1 LQWRIGSKTIGGVDA
16 HPTGT
21 RQKALALNLDKS
33 KYGTIAEIGAG
44 QEVARWF
51 FLVGGAAGTVAKSI
65 SAYDMAVSDAIY
77 GQAQR
82 YVSRQRL
89 QAMLEHEFCQ
99 LLEGLGGA
107 RGETTTFF
115 AFADTVATRSYT
127 RADDG
132 RGWIGIRFQRQPLE
146 TPSDVIVHV
155 NLKDATATRQQEA
168 LGIVGVNLIYGAYHR
183 HAEPE
188 ALIGSLMDELSRE
201 RVEVDMIKLSGPA
214 FEGVDN
220 RLMSLQLVEQGLT
233 DAAMFTAA
241 GEVVQP
247 SEVLYKRPIL
257 VERGSFRPVT
267 KLTLDLLAGAREQFL
282 EEPAVQGQEP
292 VVLMEMTLR
301 NLTSGSGV
309 DHADFLARA
318 DILGALGH
326 DVLISRFEQYYHL
339 ADYLAA
345 YTDRMI
351 GIAVG
356 LPSISEIAD
365 EKFYGHLAGGML
377 ESTGRLFK
385 RSVKMYAYP
394 MLDPTTGRVITVET
408 LPVQAVWRH
417 LRDFLLESGHL
428 VPIRRYNE
436 RLLSIFTKDVL
447 ARIQSGDAAW
457 ETMVPPAV
465 AKTIKAKRLFGVRS

>member
-1 LQWRIGSKTIGGVDA
+1 MDTL
-16 HPTGT
+16 PTGT
-21 RQKALALNLDKS
+21 RQKALALNLDKG

-51 FLVGGAAGTVAKSI
+51 FLVGAAAGTVAKSI

-77 GQAQR
+77 GPAQR

-89 QAMLEHEFCQ
+89 QAMLEHEYSQ
-99 LLEGLGGA
+99 LLEHLGPA
-107 RGETTTFF
+107 KGEGTTFF

-127 RADDG
+127 RHEDG
-132 RGWIGIRFQRQPLE
+132 RGWIGVRFQTRPRE

-155 NLKDATATRQQEA
+155 NLKDTTATRQQEA
-168 LGIVGVNLIYGAYHR
+168 LGVLGVNLIHGAYFR
-183 HAEPE
+183 HGEPQ

-201 RVEVDMIKLSGPA
+201 RIDVDMIKLAGPA
-214 FEGVDN
+214 FDGVDN

-247 SEVLYKRPIL
+247 SEVLYKKPIL

-267 KLTLDLLAGAREQFL
+267 KLTLDLLEGARAQFL
-282 EEPAVQGQEP
+282 DEPAVKGQEP

-301 NLTSGSGV
+301 SLAAGAPPVVNHVDHV

-318 DILGALGH
+318 DILGVLGH
-326 DVLISRFEQYYHL
+326 DVLISRFEAYYQL

-351 GIAVG
+351 GIAAG
-356 LPSISEIAD
+356 LPSIQELAD
-365 EKFYGHLAGGML
+365 ERYYADLGGGML
-377 ESTGRLFK
+377 ESIGRLFK
-385 RSVKMYAYP
+385 RSVKVYAYP
-394 MLDPTTGRVITVET
+394 ALDPASGRVLTIET

-428 VPIRRYNE
+428 VPIRRYDE

-447 ARIQSGDAAW
+447 ARIQSGDPAW
-457 ETMVPPAV
+457 ETMVPPVV
-465 AKTIKAKRLFGVRS
+465 ADTIKSKRLFGIRS